1 MNGAQRAAVTLLAA
15 LALASSPAAAQTVAG
30 TVVTQGS
37 GEPVPGALEVLLD
50 SAGTRVV
57 AGLAGADGRFTL
69 RAPAAGHYRLAVE
82 RIGYATTYS
91 PFFDLAASA
100 TVTRTVAASVQ
111 AVTLEAIR
119 VTASSRCRRARDA
132 PADIQKLWD
141 EARKALT
148 SVSLVEDAPGVSFRS
163 VVWDR
168 DLDPRWGTVRTEDRR
183 QVWAMGDYPFRS
195 PPADDLLAH
204 GFVQGS
210 LADTLTYYAP
220 DAHVLLSDAFLS
232 DYCFRA
238 VPGDDGLVGL
248 AFEPV
253 PGGPRRPGV
262 KGTLWLDAASA
273 QLRTLDYGYVH
284 LPYHVRGQGPGGELD
299 LRRLGDGAW
308 IVSSWTIRM
317 PRFALVNGTLT
328 DSVAYT
334 HESGGRVVEVR
345 GLGAAQAHDLATPTG
360 TVRGK
365 VVADGGAPLSDVLVY
380 LSGTAH
386 ADTTD
391 ADGAFAMAGVWTGRY
406 ELAWYDRKRDPAA
419 EHVKPQTVNVRAG
432 ENDVEIVVAGMHDE
446 VYGGCPAE
454 QRRPGLGSI
463 LGVVREKGTGVPLG
477 GVRVKLTGVRGRE
490 EEQITDR
497 AGRFRFCWQP
507 TDTYTLEATLE
518 GFGHVRTGVRLES
531 LEIVRREL
539 ELAVAARPG
548 RGHETLPPHLS
559 GRAVG
564 GGTGRPPA
572 DAHAGP
578 PHCPPAGI

>member
-1 MNGAQRAAVTLLAA
+1 MPLSQSIDTATAPRHSSGGPVSQPGRGHVAGVGSGVLAFLVLSGI
-15 LALASSPAAAQTVAG
+15 LALTAAPAAAQTVKGA
-30 TVVTQGS
+30 VVTQGS
-37 GEPVPGALEVLLD
+37 GEPVPGALAVLLD
-50 SAGTRVV
+50 SAGRRLA
-57 AGLAGADGRFTL
+57 AGLAGADGRFEL
-69 RAPAAGHYRLAVE
+69 KAPAPGRYRLAAE
-82 RIGYATTYS
+82 RIGYATSTT
-91 PFFDLAASA
+91 PFFDLAAGA
-100 TVTRTVAASVQ
+100 TVQRTLVASVQ
-111 AVTLEAIR
+111 AVKLDAIR
-119 VTASSRCRRARDA
+119 VTAGSRCRRARDA
-132 PADIQKLWD
+132 QADVQNLWD

-168 DLDPRWGTVRTEDRR
+168 DLDPQWGTVRKESRR

-195 PPADDLLAH
+195 PPARGLLAN

-238 VPGDDGLVGL
+238 VPGDDGQVGL

-253 PGGPRRPGV
+253 PGGRRIPGV

-273 QLRTLDYGYVH
+273 QLQRLDYGYVH
-284 LPYHVRGQGPGGELD
+284 LPFRVNGRGPGGELD
-299 LRRLGDGAW
+299 LRRLADGAL

-328 DSVAYT
+328 DSVAYM
-334 HESGGRVVEVR
+334 HETGGRVLEVR
-345 GLGAAQAHDLATPTG
+345 GLSGAQDLAAPTG

-365 VVADGGAPLSDVLVY
+365 VVAEGGAPLSDVLVY

-391 ADGAFAMAGVWTGRY
+391 ADGAFAMPGVWTGRY

-419 EHVKPQTVNVRAG
+419 QHVKPLSVDVRQG
-432 ENDVEIVVAGMHDE
+432 ENDVEIRVAGVDDWLT
-446 VYGGCPAE
+446 GGCPIQE
-454 QRRPGLGSI
+454 RRSGVGVI

-477 GVRVKLTGVRGRE
+477 GVLVKLTGVRGRE
-490 EEQITDR
+490 EEQVTDR

-507 TDTYTLEATLE
+507 TDTYTLEARLK
-518 GFGHVRTGVRLES
+518 GFDSVRTGVRLGN
-531 LEIVRREL
+531 LAIVRREL
-539 ELAVAARPG
+539 ELAAA
-548 RGHETLPPHLS
+548 
-559 GRAVG
+559 G
-564 GGTGRPPA
+564 GGGR
-572 DAHAGP
+572 
-578 PHCPPAGI
+578 